1 MLYWKIP
8 RNMQIHISLLQET
21 LTSTDSVKKKK
32 RETKFHKAI
41 HPIYDRFHGVF
52 GPRVKDESPSRQ

>member
-1 MLYWKIP
+1 
-8 RNMQIHISLLQET
+8 MQIHISLLQET

-41 HPIYDRFHGVF
+41 HTIYDRFHGVF